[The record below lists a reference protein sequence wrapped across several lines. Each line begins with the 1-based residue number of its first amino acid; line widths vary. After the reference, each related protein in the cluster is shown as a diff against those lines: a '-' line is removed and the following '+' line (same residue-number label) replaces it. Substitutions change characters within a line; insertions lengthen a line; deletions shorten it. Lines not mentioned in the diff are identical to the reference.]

1 MGGHFHPNLAGSF
14 IAARNSA
21 GVNGIVD
28 TVVGRHAVGRVC
40 MGTVVGRVCM
50 GIVDTEGSSRVCLGI
65 VEVVGRLGIVEV
77 VGRGIEVI
85 YEGAE
90 VPT

>member
-1 MGGHFHPNLAGSF
+1 
-14 IAARNSA
+14 
-21 GVNGIVD
+21 
-28 TVVGRHAVGRVC
+28 
-40 MGTVVGRVCM
+40 M

-90 VPT
+90 DAT

>member
-28 TVVGRHAVGRVC
+28 
-40 MGTVVGRVCM
+40 TVVGRVCM